1 MNKPQPLA
9 RTDDVDCLD
18 NATKSNQTAYD
29 QNPRVVVENSPIHG
43 RGVFAQKDLPA
54 FSFIGRYE
62 GPMTDEDGMHV
73 LWLYDEQ
80 QDEWVGIDG
89 QNEMRFLNHSDDPNA
104 EWSDLDL
111 YATRWI
117 SAGEEITFDYGW
129 DDDDDEG
136 EDENTPDDIDSAGHF
151 EPNHNG
157 SGAIEPT
164 PLDPTNRKDSA

>member
-1 MNKPQPLA
+1 MNQPLA
-9 RTDDVDCLD
+9 RTHDVDCLED
-18 NATKSNQTAYD
+18 NAETGTAYD
-29 QNPRVVVENSPIHG
+29 QNPRVVVENSSIHG

-62 GPMTDEDGMHV
+62 GPMTHEDGMHV

-129 DDDDDEG
+129 GDDEDDG
-136 EDENTPDDIDSAGHF
+136 AEDETTPDDTDSAGHF
-151 EPNHNG
+151 EPNHDG
-157 SGAIEPT
+157 SGSIEPT
-164 PLDPTNRKDSA
+164 RLDSTNRKDST